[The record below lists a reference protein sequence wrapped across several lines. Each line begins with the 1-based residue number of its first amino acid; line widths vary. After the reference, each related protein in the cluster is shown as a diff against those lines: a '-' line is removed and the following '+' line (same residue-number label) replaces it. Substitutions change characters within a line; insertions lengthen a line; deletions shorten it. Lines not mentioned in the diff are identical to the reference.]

1 MGIREGLTS
10 LDVIVRVKSSDIR
23 VTIDLLLEGPNRV
36 LAVEGKV
43 FFFIRSESVAPLKY
57 KFPIQFFNFSHKKK
71 GNYRT
76 PNQCLHYYP

>member
-43 FFFIRSESVAPLKY
+43 FFFIRSESVAPLYNDSNKAVDNSRPRRTIR
-57 KFPIQFFNFSHKKK
+57 KPAH
-71 GNYRT
+71 YRDFV
-76 PNQCLHYYP
+76 